1 MRLKIL
7 YFTLEVSKEEK
18 FYEFLCHLLFK
29 LNQIRIDPI
38 RLKSTDAEN
47 PVPQEVLDLLA
58 SDRYQQYIQ
67 RFEECVEFIDDI
79 RNPTGINKYCRAYA
93 LNPAN
98 GKSHLKEIEYTN
110 LETGVIEK
118 REVPDYYEPNDPDEI
133 RIIIIDNYSNLTLES
148 GYNKMQN
155 IDKMSK
161 YCITLR
167 DNLNYSI
174 VGIQHQAQS
183 QEGIENFKLG
193 KLKPSPDGLADCKT
207 TIRDA
212 NMAIGLYSP
221 YKYEIREYERYD
233 ITRFKN
239 HIRFLE
245 IMENRNGESGSITP
259 LFFDGAVSTF
269 EELPLPTDRGIDEYY
284 NYLRFIREER
294 TVEGDIERMHN
305 SLPRQTSFY
314 SFSTMRTSNLA
325 EQSKNK
331 SSFFNRIKN
340 YIYGRS
346 SIDNG

>member
-1 MRLKIL
+1 MK
-7 YFTLEVSKEEK
+7 T
-18 FYEFLCHLLFK
+18 
-29 LNQIRIDPI
+29 
-38 RLKSTDAEN
+38 TDAEN

-118 REVPDYYEPNDPDEI
+118 REVLDYYEPNDPDEI

-174 VGIQHQAQS
+174 VGIQHQA
-183 QEGIENFKLG
+183 L
-193 KLKPSPDGLADCKT
+193 CC
-207 TIRDA
+207 TI
-212 NMAIGLYSP
+212 IIL
-221 YKYEIREYERYD
+221 
-233 ITRFKN
+233 
-239 HIRFLE
+239 L
-245 IMENRNGESGSITP
+245 
-259 LFFDGAVSTF
+259 VS
-269 EELPLPTDRGIDEYY
+269 L
-284 NYLRFIREER
+284 
-294 TVEGDIERMHN
+294 
-305 SLPRQTSFY
+305 
-314 SFSTMRTSNLA
+314 
-325 EQSKNK
+325 
-331 SSFFNRIKN
+331 
-340 YIYGRS
+340 
-346 SIDNG
+346 